1 MTPVE
6 RTGRRGPAA
15 AWWAMLV
22 ALLAPVVG
30 WTHEIGTTQVAAK
43 FAGADGYRI
52 TITTDARTLLARL
65 ESAAGRPRSE
75 PASAAELGR
84 ALADLC
90 DRIPHQLAIIFDA
103 KPSVPRADC
112 AVDGAPDVAG
122 MRTPAVIVTLRGEIP
137 SGARTVRWRYDL
149 TFASYALTVAAASGA
164 PSAQTLWLE
173 GGEESPPQALAAFA
187 QPSLLAQAGTY
198 FKLGFTHIVPLGADH
213 ILFVL
218 GIFLLSRRPRELIWQ
233 VSAFTVAHTITLGLG
248 LYDLVT
254 LPASVVEPL
263 IALSIVYVAVEN
275 LATPRFRARRVAL
288 VFAFGLLHGLGFAGV
303 LREMA
308 FGQAQMLTSLLAF
321 NVGVEAGQLA
331 VIGTALL
338 VTRRFAHDSDRYRR
352 WVATPA
358 SALIALA
365 GLLWTVQ
372 RLA

>member
-1 MTPVE
+1 MNPVE
-6 RTGRRGPAA
+6 CTTRAI
-15 AWWAMLV
+15 WWALLV
-22 ALLAPVVG
+22 ALLAPVIG
-30 WTHEIGTTQVAAK
+30 WTHEIGTTQVAAN
-43 FAGADGYRI
+43 FGDADGYRI

-65 ESAAGRPRSE
+65 ESAAGRARSD
-75 PASAAELGR
+75 PASATELGR

-90 DRIPHQLAIIFDA
+90 DRIPHQLAITFDA
-103 KPSVPRADC
+103 TPSVPHVDC
-112 AVDGAPDVAG
+112 AVDGAEDTAG
-122 MRTPAVIVTLRGEIP
+122 TLRAPGVTVTLRGAVP
-137 SGARTVRWRYDL
+137 AGARTFRWRYDL

-164 PSAQTLWLE
+164 ASAQTLWLE
-173 GGEESPPQALAAFA
+173 GGEESAPLALAAFA
-187 QPSLLAQAGTY
+187 PPALLAQAGTY
-198 FKLGFTHIVPLGADH
+198 FTLGFTHIVPLGPDH

-218 GIFLLSRRPRELIWQ
+218 GIFLLSRRPRELLWQ

-248 LYDLVT
+248 LYGVVT

-308 FGQAQMLTSLLAF
+308 LGRGELLTGLLAF
-321 NVGVEAGQLA
+321 NLGVEAGQLA

-338 VTRRFAHDSDRYRR
+338 VTWRFARDPVRYRR
-352 WVATPA
+352 WVAAPV
-358 SALIALA
+358 SAGIAMA